1 MRVVLS
7 PCIKI
12 CKMDPVTLRC
22 VGCHRT
28 TKQIT
33 EWIQYPD
40 VKRQQIINQLN
51 EYADT
56 IKPTTA
62 TDNTQG

>member
-1 MRVVLS
+1 
-7 PCIKI
+7 
-12 CKMDPVTLRC
+12 MDPVTHRC
-22 VGCHRT
+22 AGCHRT

-40 VKRQQIINQLN
+40 VKRQLIIKQLK

-56 IKPTTA
+56 IKPTIA
-62 TDNTQG
+62 TDNTQR

>member
-1 MRVVLS
+1 
-7 PCIKI
+7 
-12 CKMDPVTLRC
+12 MDPVTLRC

-40 VKRQQIINQLN
+40 VKRQQIINQLK

-56 IKPTTA
+56 IKPTPA

>member
-1 MRVVLS
+1 
-7 PCIKI
+7 
-12 CKMDPVTLRC
+12 MDPVTQRC

-28 TKQIT
+28 TRQIT

-40 VKRQQIINQLN
+40 VKRQLIINQLK

-56 IKPTTA
+56 IKPSNP
-62 TDNTQG
+62 TDNPQG